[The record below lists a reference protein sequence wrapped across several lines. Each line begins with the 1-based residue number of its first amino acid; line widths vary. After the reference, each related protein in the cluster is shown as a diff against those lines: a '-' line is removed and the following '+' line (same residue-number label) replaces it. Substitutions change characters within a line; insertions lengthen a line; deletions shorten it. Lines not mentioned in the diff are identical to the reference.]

1 MTYRARRKIGSLVI
15 LGVAVYMVVA
25 LSRNLMDFSGS
36 DDRVEEMEGK
46 VADLRAENERLK
58 RMAERVDTQEFEE
71 LMIRDKLGLVK
82 PGEMVAILPQEYL
95 KDQEDQHKEEGMR
108 EEVWLPNWQKWW
120 NLFWGK

>member
-95 KDQEDQHKEEGMR
+95 KDQEDQQKGEGVG

>member
-15 LGVAVYMVVA
+15 LGGAVYMVVA

-95 KDQEDQHKEEGMR
+95 KDQEDQQKGEGGG
-108 EEVWLPNWQKWW
+108 EEVWLPNWQQWW